1 MEGEIKYCEPLGEG
15 EYLSEA
21 QIEVVRNRFD
31 TDKLE
36 LTDHMAVIS
45 LVDSFVRQNGRA
57 TSEYETL
64 FDLVQKSSLMASPS
78 LAYPER
84 VKASAPFL
92 LLLCVYDYLILV
104 GVFKETDI
112 ESMRKEALRQM
123 GLGPDVPKA

>member
-1 MEGEIKYCEPLGEG
+1 MEGEIKYCEPLSEG

-57 TSEYETL
+57 NSE
-64 FDLVQKSSLMASPS
+64 
-78 LAYPER
+78 
-84 VKASAPFL
+84 
-92 LLLCVYDYLILV
+92 
-104 GVFKETDI
+104 
-112 ESMRKEALRQM
+112 
-123 GLGPDVPKA
+123 